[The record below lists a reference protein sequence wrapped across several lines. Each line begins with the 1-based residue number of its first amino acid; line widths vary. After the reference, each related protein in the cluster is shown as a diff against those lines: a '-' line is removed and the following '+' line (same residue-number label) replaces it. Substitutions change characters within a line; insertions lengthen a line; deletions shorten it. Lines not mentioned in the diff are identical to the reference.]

1 LPSGLNDEPLRLY
14 SLLNA
19 LIMIKSFNDWLTNL
33 LNNWHI
39 NDDLLPYLQVL
50 ILLTGAVII
59 TLCLAWITKTISV
72 SAFKKLAGRTATQ
85 FDDMLLKNKVINYL
99 SRLVPFIVA
108 YKLIPVVSYAIPS
121 FTKTLHTIAD
131 VYFALWVIW
140 LLRSFLHSVRDFLK
154 TKDAYKDKPVD
165 SMIQV
170 LVIFSYFIAAIV
182 VFSIITGKS
191 VGALLAATGAAS
203 AILLL
208 IFKDSILGFVASI
221 QVSVNDMVRIGDWIT
236 MDKYGADG
244 DVIEINLTTVKV
256 QNFDKTITTIP
267 TYYLI
272 SDSFKNWR
280 GMHAVGGRRIKRSVH
295 IKVSSIKYL
304 NNDDI
309 AELRKIQLLT
319 NYLDFVKEDIA
330 KTNRFDKVDEAHPVN
345 GRRLTNLGVYRYYVE
360 TYIQQHKQLHKEM
373 TSMTRQLAPT
383 MHGIPLELYVFTK
396 DTKWVKY
403 EHVMADIFDHILAA
417 VPYFDLETYEQPN
430 SGDIR
435 YLATKMHAGKDNNR
449 QLVAEKA

>member
-1 LPSGLNDEPLRLY
+1 
-14 SLLNA
+14 
-19 LIMIKSFNDWLTNL
+19 MIKSFNNWLQNL

-39 NDDLLPYLQVL
+39 NDDLLPYIQVL
-50 ILLTGAVII
+50 LLFTTAVIVVW
-59 TLCLAWITKTISV
+59 LVAWITKRIMV
-72 SAFKKLAGRTATQ
+72 SAFKRLAAKTATQ
-85 FDDMLLKNKVINYL
+85 FDDILLQNKVINYL
-99 SRLVPFIVA
+99 SRLIPYLLA
-108 YKLIPVVSYAIPS
+108 YKLIPLVSYAVPS
-121 FTKTLHTIAD
+121 FSASLHMIAD
-131 VYFALWVIW
+131 VYFVLWVIW
-140 LLRSFLHSVRDFLK
+140 LLRAFLHTIRDFLK
-154 TKDAYKDKPVD
+154 TKEAYKDKPVD

-280 GMHAVGGRRIKRSVH
+280 GMHATGGRRIKRSVH

-304 NNDDI
+304 NAADI
-309 AELRKIQLLT
+309 GELRKIQLLT
-319 NYLDFVKEDIA
+319 NYLDFAKEDIA
-330 KTNRFDKVDEAHPVN
+330 RDNRFNKIDESHPVN

-360 TYIQQHKQLHKEM
+360 TYIQQHKQLHQEM

-383 MHGIPLELYVFTK
+383 IHGIPLELYVFTK
-396 DTKWVKY
+396 DTKWIKY

-435 YLATKMHAGKDNNR
+435 YLATKMQPGNRLDNQTVTGKT
-449 QLVAEKA
+449 